1 MRLFSI
7 GLLSARDAPCDDENL
22 VYMSFSWRIPPKNLR
37 RWRSRRFAYVAGMTG
52 ADVFS
57 LWVAKDRE
65 VSWAGPSFAK
75 IEGKETSD
83 GYFALH
89 L

>member
-1 MRLFSI
+1 MRRVMMKTLCICRFH
-7 GLLSARDAPCDDENL
+7 GVFLQ
-22 VYMSFSWRIPPKNLR
+22 KNLR
-37 RWRSRRFAYVAGMTG
+37 RWRSRRFAYVTGMTG